1 MATKTETTYFERQ
14 NLHIIAD
21 KIFKV
26 CDEDGARVETKIFF
40 SIPFDSIIK
49 PFEEKFG
56 QLYKWK
62 LGGPGQPPFPPVAMF
77 KAIVY
82 AKLNKNM
89 SDCELDRELRRNPHL
104 AAALGFDDV
113 PDHQTISLFKRE
125 RLTVSLLNEI
135 FNVLRDHLV
144 HSGWIDFSSVTIDSA
159 PLEAFVN
166 LGKAN
171 KEIKLNDALACTL
184 IEDSTYQSLAANVI
198 VAMGYKKGGVGNMK
212 KRIANLNH
220 VLLYELGGFLS
231 QAKVIKYLDKSEHA
245 ALLKSVS
252 GGIKMPSEPTMSNFK
267 KLLVSIVTCSA
278 FETFRS
284 YVTKYL
290 AGVSTPRDTSVEML
304 FPGLFAALQTNY
316 SYVDP
321 DARLGYCATKKL
333 VFLGYRVQLLI
344 DDKKSYP

>member
-1 MATKTETTYFERQ
+1 MATEMETTYFERQ
-14 NLHIIAD
+14 NLQIIAD

-26 CDEDGARVETKIFF
+26 CDEDGTRVETKIFF
-40 SIPFDSIIK
+40 SIPFDVVIK
-49 PFEEKFG
+49 PFEEKLG
-56 QLYKWK
+56 LLYKWR
-62 LGGPGQPPFPPVAMF
+62 PGSPGMPPFPPVAMF

-89 SDCELDRELRRNPHL
+89 SDCELERELRRNPHV

-125 RLTVSLLNEI
+125 RLTVSLLNDI
-135 FNVLRDHLV
+135 FNALRDYLV
-144 HSGWIDFSSVTIDSA
+144 NADWIDLSSVTIDSA

-171 KEIKLNDALACTL
+171 KEIKLNDALARAL
-184 IEDSTYQSLAANVI
+184 IEDSTYQSLAADVI
-198 VAMGYKKGGVGNMK
+198 VAMGYKKGGTANMK

-231 QAKVIKYLDKSEHA
+231 QAKVIKYLDKAEHA
-245 ALLKSVS
+245 ALLKAVS
-252 GGIKMPSEPTMSNFK
+252 GGIKMPSEPTMSTFK
-267 KLLVSIVTCSA
+267 KQLMGIIKSPA
-278 FETFRS
+278 FEAFRS
-284 YVTKYL
+284 HVGKYL
-290 AGVSTPRDTSVEML
+290 AGISTPRDTSVEML
-304 FPGLFAALQTNY
+304 FPGLFAALQTSY

-344 DDKKSYP
+344 DDKKSCL